1 MSSSNHLAQDNDLL
15 VKCRDNDRKAQYELY
30 NKYSGKMY
38 FVCLRYAEDSDQ
50 AQDILQDG
58 FIKVFKNLDKF
69 RGEGS
74 FEGWIRRIFVNTA
87 IEYIRRKIDIK
98 SISETHEE
106 SIETK
111 EVNGLNKLAADD
123 IFKVIQ
129 TLPTG
134 YKSVFNMY
142 EIEGYSHKEIAEMLG
157 ISEGTS
163 KSQLSRAKQMLKKE
177 LILKYPDLEHL
188 N

>member
-1 MSSSNHLAQDNDLL
+1 MYPSNHLVEDNDLIS
-15 VKCRDNDRKAQYELY
+15 KCQNNDRKAQYDLY

-38 FVCLRYAEDSDQ
+38 FVCLRYAEDNDQ

-74 FEGWIRRIFVNTA
+74 FEGWLRRIMVNTS
-87 IEYIRRKIDIK
+87 IEYIRRKIDIR
-98 SISETHEE
+98 SISDNHEE
-106 SIETK
+106 TIETK
-111 EVNGLNKLAADD
+111 EIGGLHKLAVDD
-123 IFKVIQ
+123 IYKLIQ

-134 YKSVFNMY
+134 YKSVFNLY

-177 LILKYPDLEHL
+177 LIKQYPDLEYL